1 MLHLAKSHQGILL
14 LLAFLQTDFCLTSE
28 AGGGI
33 GGRLQSY
40 AGLDGDMYLRGG
52 GGPDATGVLNT
63 GACHYAFC
71 CCYLGQPHMVCS
83 SILRPLH

>member
-1 MLHLAKSHQGILL
+1 MPSCTVRPCHLCAAAAAAVVH
-14 LLAFLQTDFCLTSE
+14 AVQTDFCLTSE

-63 GACHYAFC
+63 GA
-71 CCYLGQPHMVCS
+71 
-83 SILRPLH
+83 

>member
-1 MLHLAKSHQGILL
+1 M
-14 LLAFLQTDFCLTSE
+14 TSE

-40 AGLDGDMYLRGG
+40 AGLDGDIYLRGG

-63 GACHYAFC
+63 GGYYSTSAMVVGAACV
-71 CCYLGQPHMVCS
+71 PS
-83 SILRPLH
+83 SCRTSCADWVAC